1 MTPNKRAPAIH
12 FPHWLEYGDSPW
24 MWHGPPLYEPRWAW
38 QPRRR
43 ATATKHFPKGLDGRM
58 QDKDAEI
65 RKKRGDTHVGTL
77 RETYGENFAAGR
89 RFDMRLDTLLK
100 QEGVETLD
108 QYLKK
113 R

>member
-1 MTPNKRAPAIH
+1 
-12 FPHWLEYGDSPW
+12 
-24 MWHGPPLYEPRWAW
+24 
-38 QPRRR
+38 
-43 ATATKHFPKGLDGRM
+43 M